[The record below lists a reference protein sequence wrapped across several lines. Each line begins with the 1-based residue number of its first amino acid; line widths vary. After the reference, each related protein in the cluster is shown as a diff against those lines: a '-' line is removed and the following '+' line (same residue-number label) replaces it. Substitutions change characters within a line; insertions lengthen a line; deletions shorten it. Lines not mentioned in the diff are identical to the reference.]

1 MASVYATSVTA
12 DMHSNNDT
20 FWVKSL
26 FLLQDMLMLTRAL
39 LRFHSGRI
47 LLGSYAGSMTFQP
60 QRFILTT
67 LIVTPVAGLRAS
79 SCLVLTLPKS

>member
-39 LRFHSGRI
+39 LGFHTGRI
-47 LLGSYAGSMTFQP
+47 LLDSYAGIMTFLP

-67 LIVTPVAGLRAS
+67 LIVTSVAGLRPS